1 MSEPFIFIG
10 THRVKPGKLEEYK
23 AYFAKYCD
31 DIVAPNEPRLLSFQG
46 YSDDSD
52 RITVVQVHPDAAS
65 MVTHISLIGQHV
77 DDAYADYLEPES
89 SYQVYGTP
97 SSEVLSMMEQLS
109 AGRHVAITVQRPFTG
124 FQRLPVV

>member
-10 THRVKPGKLEEYK
+10 THRIKPGKLEEFK
-23 AYFAKYCD
+23 AYFAKFCAD
-31 DIVAPNEPRLLSFQG
+31 TVAPNEPRLLSFQG

-52 RITVVQVHPDAAS
+52 RVTVVQVHPDASS
-65 MVTHISLIGQHV
+65 MVTHMSVIAQHLDV
-77 DDAYADYLEPES
+77 AYADYLEPES

-97 SSEVLSMMEQLS
+97 SSDVLAMMEQQD

-124 FQRLPVV
+124 FQRLPEV